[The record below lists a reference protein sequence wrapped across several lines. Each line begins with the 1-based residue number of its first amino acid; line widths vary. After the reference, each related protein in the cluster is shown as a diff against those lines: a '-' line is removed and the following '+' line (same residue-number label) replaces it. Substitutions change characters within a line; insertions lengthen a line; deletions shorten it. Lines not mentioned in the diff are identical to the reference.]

1 MADDGLRDEPG
12 DRQLDIYLEGRLEG
26 TTPEIPVAYEELE
39 AAAHEK
45 LADGPYG
52 YVAGGA
58 GGEHAVTHNQAAFD
72 QWRIVPRLPR
82 DVSDR
87 DLSVSILGTDFPA
100 PVMYAPVG
108 VQSIVHEAGE
118 VGTAEAAA
126 SLGVPMILSS
136 AASATMED
144 VGQTLGD
151 TPGWFQLYWP
161 ADRDLAASFVERAEN
176 AGFEAIVVT
185 VDTPMLAWRERDLTE
200 AYLPFLE
207 ADGVANYFADP
218 VFRDRLDQPPEDD
231 EFAAVQEFGRVF
243 GNPALTYDDLAW
255 LDDQTDL
262 DILVKGVLHPDDA
275 EEALENGADGVIV
288 SNHGGRQVDR
298 AVAALDAL
306 PAVADRV
313 GGEVPV
319 LFDSGI
325 RRGADILVALALG
338 ADAILL
344 GRPYV
349 YGLAL
354 DGANGVETVTEN
366 LLADLDL
373 TLGLCGHASV
383 ADVDEELLI
392 RAGERPG

>member
-12 DRQLDIYLEGRLEG
+12 DRQTEIYIEGRLEG
-26 TTPEIPVAYEELE
+26 TTPEIPVSYEELE
-39 AAAHEK
+39 AAAHEA

-58 GGEHAVTHNQAAFD
+58 GGEHALTHNQAAFD

-82 DVSDR
+82 DVSER
-87 DLSVSILGTDFPA
+87 DLSVSILGTEFPA
-100 PVMYAPVG
+100 PIMYAPVG

-118 VGTAEAAA
+118 LGTAAAAA

-144 VGQTLGD
+144 VGETLGD

-176 AGFEAIVVT
+176 SGFEAIVVT
-185 VDTPMLAWRERDLTE
+185 VDTPMLAWRERDLKE

-207 ADGVANYFADP
+207 AQGVANYFADP
-218 VFRDRLDQPPEDD
+218 VFRDRLDQPPEAD
-231 EFAAVQEFGRVF
+231 EFAAVEEFGRVF
-243 GNPALTYDDLAW
+243 GNPALTYDDLEW

-275 EEALENGADGVIV
+275 EEALDHGADGVIV

-313 GGEVPV
+313 GDEVPV

-325 RRGADILVALALG
+325 RRGADVLVALALG

-366 LLADLDL
+366 LVADLDL

-383 ADVDEELLI
+383 ADVDEDLLI